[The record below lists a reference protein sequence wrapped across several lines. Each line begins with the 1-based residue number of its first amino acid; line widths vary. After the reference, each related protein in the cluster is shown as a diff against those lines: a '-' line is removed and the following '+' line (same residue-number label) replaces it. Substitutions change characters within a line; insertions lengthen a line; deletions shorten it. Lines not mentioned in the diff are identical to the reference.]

1 MGVII
6 TISIDKPD
14 GYKLVCWLERIIG
27 IVINIEL
34 GNCEGP
40 GSSKFLPQS
49 SSKRSL
55 IVMLELYWKSS
66 MIFVL
71 DEPKNYVD
79 I

>member
-40 GSSKFLPQS
+40 GSSKFLP
-49 SSKRSL
+49 
-55 IVMLELYWKSS
+55 
-66 MIFVL
+66 
-71 DEPKNYVD
+71 
-79 I
+79 